1 MRTPLPLPLPL
12 SLFLVTCHLTLVL
25 CLVPQ
30 TSLAQPVANIS
41 VSDSEVEAIL
51 LGQYDPSAYAAPQ
64 VIDDHEVMLCE
75 MRWGLNT
82 DSLLAY
88 LVALEGFHTRH
99 SYSDTVSAT
108 SGIGAARRWCMGK
121 FQQFSAARNDRLRTA
136 YLRFDWP
143 NGACG
148 DAYDWRNVLAVLP
161 GSDTTDHQLVLIEA
175 HLDSRCAG
183 PCDTACAAPGMED
196 NGSGSALVLEL
207 ARVMSRYTFRHT
219 LVFMLTTGEEQ
230 GLVGADAMA
239 EWCDANGIRIKGV
252 QNNDIVGGVLCG
264 QTSSPPSCAPP
275 GSVDSLQV
283 RLFSNGSSAQPH
295 RGFARSIKHWYAEKL
310 QAQMAVPMAISV
322 IPQEDRDGR
331 GGDHIPFRQR
341 GYRNLRF
348 TSANE
353 HGNANVDSV
362 GYSDH
367 QHTSDDVLGADT
379 DGDQVVDSLFVDLNY
394 LQRNTLINAMGAVL
408 LALGPDPPTH
418 VVHDEPTGLRVSI
431 TGGFNSAYRIG
442 VRQSTS
448 LADFNAVYLT
458 TDTSFQV
465 PGLQANTTYY
475 ISVAAVDA
483 EGIPSPF
490 GREYAKGSDAAT
502 PPAPTDPLPYGLDCW
517 GIGLNEVAPPPSA
530 QLQAM
535 PNPTAGEVRFLVNVP
550 GLQGPHQAYLEAIDP
565 QGRAVQRIPLGLR
578 TGPFVVNDRL
588 RGAPGLYTV
597 RLMVDGRA
605 LAAER
610 VVLTR

>member
-1 MRTPLPLPLPL
+1 MRTPFLLSLLLPLC
-12 SLFLVTCHLTLVL
+12 TT
-25 CLVPQ
+25 
-30 TSLAQPVANIS
+30 AQPVTNITVGS
-41 VSDSEVEAIL
+41 AEVEGIL
-51 LGQYDPSAYAAPQ
+51 KGQYDPAAYTAPQ

-75 MRWGLNT
+75 LRWGIRT

-88 LVALEGFHTRH
+88 LQALEGFHTRH
-99 SYSDTVSAT
+99 SYSDTVSAIA
-108 SGIGAARRWCMGK
+108 GIGAARRWCMSK
-121 FQQFSAARNDRLRTA
+121 FQQFSAAQNGRLRPA
-136 YLRFDWP
+136 YLHFDWP
-143 NGACG
+143 GGACG
-148 DAYDWRNVLAVLP
+148 DAFDWRNAMAVLP
-161 GSDTTDHQLVLIEA
+161 GSDTTDHQLVIIEA

-196 NGSGSALVLEL
+196 NGSGTALVLEL
-207 ARVMSRYTFRHT
+207 ARVLSRYTYRHT

-239 EWCDANGIRIKGV
+239 EWCDANGIRVKGV

-264 QTSSPPSCAPP
+264 ETSSAPSCAPP

-367 QHTSDDVLGADT
+367 QHTSADVLGTDT

-408 LALGPDPPTH
+408 LALGPEPPLFT
-418 VVHDEPTGLRVSI
+418 VHDEPTGLRVSI

-442 VRQSTS
+442 VRPNTS
-448 LADFNAVYLT
+448 LADFSAVYLT
-458 TDTSFQV
+458 TDTSFVV
-465 PGLQANTTYY
+465 PGLQPAATYY
-475 ISVAAVDA
+475 ISTAAVDA
-483 EGIPSPF
+483 SGVPSPF
-490 GREYAKGSDAAT
+490 SREYAKGNDAAT
-502 PPAPTDPLPYGLDCW
+502 PAAPIDPLPYGLDCW
-517 GIGLNEVAPPPSA
+517 GIGLAETAPRPAA
-530 QLQAM
+530 QLRCM
-535 PNPTAGEVRFLVNVP
+535 PNPTAGPATFLLNLPALP
-550 GLQGPHQAYLEAIDP
+550 GTAQAYLEVLDA
-565 QGRAVQRIPLGLR
+565 QGRAVQRMPLQLQP
-578 TGPFVVNDRL
+578 GPFTMEHQL

-597 RLMVDGRA
+597 RLVVDGRA

-610 VVLTR
+610 VVLAE

>member
-1 MRTPLPLPLPL
+1 MRTPSFLLLLLPLA
-12 SLFLVTCHLTLVL
+12 SF
-25 CLVPQ
+25 
-30 TSLAQPVANIS
+30 AQPVANTS
-41 VSDSEVEAIL
+41 VSNAEVEGIL
-51 LGQYDPSAYAAPQ
+51 KGQYDPALYAAPQ

-75 MRWGLNT
+75 MRWGLNP

-121 FQQFSAARNDRLRTA
+121 FEQFSAAHNDRLRTA

-161 GSDTTDHQLVLIEA
+161 GTDTTDHQLVLIEA

-183 PCDTACAAPGMED
+183 ECDTGCPAPGMED

-239 EWCDANGIRIKGV
+239 GWCDANNIRIKGV

-264 QTSSPPSCAPP
+264 ETSSPPSCAPP

-283 RLFSNGSSAQPH
+283 RLFSSGSASAPH

-310 QAQMAVPMAISV
+310 QSQMAVPMAISV
-322 IPQEDRDGR
+322 MAQEDRDGR

-367 QHTSDDVLGADT
+367 QHTSADVLGVDT
-379 DGDQVVDSLFVDLNY
+379 DGDQVIDSLFVDVNY
-394 LQRNTLINAMGAVL
+394 LQRNALINAMGAAL
-408 LALGPDPPTH
+408 LALGPEPPTFA
-418 VVHDEPTGLRVSI
+418 VLDEPTGLRVHI

-442 VRQSTS
+442 VRPSGTAPDLS
-448 LADFNAVYLT
+448 AVYLT
-458 TDTSFQV
+458 NDTSFVV
-465 PGLQANTTYY
+465 PGLLAGTTYY
-475 ISVAAVDA
+475 ISAATVDA
-483 EGIPSPF
+483 QGITSPF
-490 GREYAKGSDAAT
+490 SREYGKSNDADT
-502 PPAPTDPLPYGLDCW
+502 PPAPTDPLPYGLNCW
-517 GIGLNEVAPPPSA
+517 GIGMPERTVAA
-530 QLQAM
+530 TAHLQVL
-535 PNPTAGEVRFLVNVP
+535 PNPTAGPVRVLVDMPAFAVP
-550 GLQGPHQAYLEAIDP
+550 RQAYIETVDA
-565 QGRAVQRIPLGLR
+565 QGRAVQRLPLR
-578 TGPFVVNDRL
+578 SQEGPFSVEHHL
-588 RGAPGLYTV
+588 RGAPGLYTL
-597 RLMVDGRA
+597 RLLVDGRV
-605 LAAER
+605 LATTR
-610 VVLTR
+610 VVKTE